1 MSNTIANNSI
11 DFMTAAADLR
21 GQQQSVPDYLH
32 SIREAGIAALDN
44 TALPTRKTESW
55 KYTSLY
61 SLTEANY
68 LQQGNAANFSESDL
82 DKFTFTGLDVYRLV
96 FVDGRFDETLSDS
109 IAEITATPF
118 SKLDGK
124 DTLTAKLNAT
134 FTLEKHFFAQLNSS
148 LLDDGLLIEIPANKK
163 LSKPI
168 HLLQINTQ
176 QAEHFYSQ
184 QRVIVVA
191 GAGSQAT
198 LIDHR
203 DSVGDSNS
211 IYNNLTEIHLGANAN
226 LAHITLQ
233 LEAETQVAISGTHVK
248 QSRDSHYQHYLVAT
262 GSKIKRND
270 LQANLT
276 ESNTQTTLHGVYLC
290 KHRQHIDNQTA
301 IDHIAPHCNSEE
313 TYRGLI
319 TDKGKATF
327 NGRIHIHPDA
337 QKTEAHLNNKNLLLS
352 NQAEIN
358 TKPELEIYADDVKC
372 SHGATIGQ
380 LDEKSL
386 FYFQSRGIDRQSAEA
401 MLCFGFIN
409 AMVDE
414 LPLAA
419 VQNYVA
425 DRLAVFFNDVDKLPA
440 LWGL

>member
-1 MSNTIANNSI
+1 MSNTIANNPVNFI
-11 DFMTAAADLR
+11 TAAADLR
-21 GQQQSVPDYLH
+21 GQQQSIPDYLQ
-32 SIREAGIAALDN
+32 SVRESGITALKN

-61 SLTEANY
+61 SLTETNY
-68 LQQGNAANFSESDL
+68 LQQGIAANISVSDL
-82 DKFTFTGLDVYRLV
+82 EKFTFANLDVYRLV
-96 FVDGRFDETLSDS
+96 FVDGKFDEALSDS
-109 IAEITATPF
+109 ITEITATVF
-118 SKLDGK
+118 SKLNSTEIIK
-124 DTLTAKLNAT
+124 NKLNST
-134 FTLEKHFFAQLNSS
+134 FKLEKHFFAQLNSS

-168 HLLQINTQ
+168 HLLQINTE
-176 QAEHFYSQ
+176 QAENHYSQ
-184 QRVIVVA
+184 QRVIITA

-203 DSVGDSNS
+203 DSMGDSNS
-211 IYNNLTEIHLGANAN
+211 IYNNLTEIHLSANAN

-233 LEAETQVAISGTHVK
+233 LEAETQVAISGTHIK

-301 IDHIAPHCNSEE
+301 IDHIAAHCNSEE

-327 NGRIHIHPDA
+327 NGRIHIHPNA
-337 QKTEAHLNNKNLLLS
+337 QKTEAHLSNKNLLLS

-380 LDEKSL
+380 LDERSL

-419 VQNYVA
+419 VKDYVA